1 MPEAALVARPRL
13 QGAEP
18 LAAAMADLISET
30 ERHLA
35 AIEQL
40 ARRFSDLA
48 DGTWYENLDRAL
60 VPDDLIRRR
69 LFSDP
74 PA

>member
-1 MPEAALVARPRL
+1 
-13 QGAEP
+13 
-18 LAAAMADLISET
+18 MADLISET

>member
-1 MPEAALVARPRL
+1 
-13 QGAEP
+13 
-18 LAAAMADLISET
+18 MADIIAEN

-35 AIEQL
+35 AIERL
-40 ARRFSDLA
+40 CLRLDDLTEH
-48 DGTWYENLDRAL
+48 GTWHETLSTDL
-60 VPDDLIRRR
+60 VPDQLIRRR